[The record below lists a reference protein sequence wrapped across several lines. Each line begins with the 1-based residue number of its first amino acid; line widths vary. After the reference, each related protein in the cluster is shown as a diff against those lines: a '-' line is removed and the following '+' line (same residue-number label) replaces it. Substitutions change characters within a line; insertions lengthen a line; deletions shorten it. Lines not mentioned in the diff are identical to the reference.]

1 MRSNVFL
8 RSRWRLAAL
17 AAVVLAAAGAACDSV
32 PLTAPTNSTITMSA
46 PTRTLPLNGSTQISA
61 MVLESGGTPVQNGTT
76 VRFTTTLGTVQP
88 VEAQTRNGM
97 AEVTFLAGDQ
107 SGIAEIRA
115 VSGGAGGG
123 TTTTPGTGNGGTTT
137 ATATNVVNISIGSAA
152 IAPEG
157 GVTLRANPTSVSAGG
172 GTVELVATVIGD
184 GGRALPGIPVSFNAT
199 RGTLAAGTA
208 LTDQNGEARTTLVTN
223 EQTEVTARAG
233 TRVSPAVTITA
244 RGVSSVSLA
253 VDPSSPVA
261 LQPMT
266 LTVTPSLGTG
276 NAPPRVVVNWGDDTP
291 AQDLGLVAAA
301 RGVTH
306 IYREIGFYT
315 ISVTATTGGDT
326 FTTEQAVQVIAQPT
340 LSVGISASDTTPAV
354 NQDVTFTATV
364 TGVAS
369 DQITSYEWRILL
381 NGSLE
386 AQQTTTANQLIRRFS
401 STGNRTV
408 SVTVRSSDN
417 RTATSDIA
425 VAVN

>member
-1 MRSNVFL
+1 
-8 RSRWRLAAL
+8 
-17 AAVVLAAAGAACDSV
+17 
-32 PLTAPTNSTITMSA
+32 
-46 PTRTLPLNGSTQISA
+46 
-61 MVLESGGTPVQNGTT
+61 
-76 VRFTTTLGTVQP
+76 
-88 VEAQTRNGM
+88 
-97 AEVTFLAGDQ
+97 VTFLAGDQ